1 MKTGGILERTL
12 TREDFYETF
21 LIMLG
26 SNYPKEKRLTE
37 NERKILVEFMKL
49 TDEKFKYNR
58 FGKIAKN
65 VIAEKMNINKPNLER
80 YIQDLRKKGYIEK
93 DADNISSL
101 NKMLHRLLGVGEL
114 ELNFKFKIND

>member
-1 MKTGGILERTL
+1 
-12 TREDFYETF
+12 
-21 LIMLG
+21 
-26 SNYPKEKRLTE
+26 
-37 NERKILVEFMKL
+37 MKL

-101 NKMLHRLLGVGEL
+101 NKMLNRLLGVGEL

>member
-58 FGKIAKN
+58 FGQIAKN

-101 NKMLHRLLGVGEL
+101 NKMLNRLLGVGEL
-114 ELNFKFKIND
+114 ELNFKFKIKD

>member
-1 MKTGGILERTL
+1 MKTGGVLERTL
-12 TREDFYETF
+12 TREEFYNTF
-21 LIMLG
+21 FIMLG

-37 NERKILVEFMKL
+37 NERKVLIEFMKL

-65 VIAEKMNINKPNLER
+65 KVLEALNIKLANLER
-80 YIQDLRKKGYIEK
+80 YIKDLKKKGYIQK
-93 DADNISSL
+93 DQDNISSL
-101 NKMLHRLLGVGEL
+101 NKMLNKILEVSEL

>member
-26 SNYPKEKRLTE
+26 SNYPKEKSLTE

-101 NKMLHRLLGVGEL
+101 NKMLNRLLGVGEL

>member
-101 NKMLHRLLGVGEL
+101 NKMLNRLLGVGEL

>member
-12 TREDFYETF
+12 KREDFYDTF

-26 SNYPKEKRLTE
+26 SNYPKDKRLTE
-37 NERKILVEFMKL
+37 NERKVITEFMKL

-65 VIAEKMNINKPNLER
+65 VVAEKLNITKPNLER

-93 DADNISSL
+93 DVDNISSL
-101 NKMLHRLLGVGEL
+101 NKMLNRLLEVKEL
-114 ELNFKFKIND
+114 ELSFKFKIND